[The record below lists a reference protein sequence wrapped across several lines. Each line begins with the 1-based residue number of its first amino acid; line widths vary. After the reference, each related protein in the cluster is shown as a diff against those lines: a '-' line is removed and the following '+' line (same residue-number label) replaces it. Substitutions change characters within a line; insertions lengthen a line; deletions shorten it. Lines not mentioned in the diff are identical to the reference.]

1 MIQYASILFVNNTF
15 MKTNFGKFFNQIMII
30 WISCSI
36 SIALK
41 QLRLIIEEIE
51 DVEMKIKKHLFP
63 KINDIKYWT
72 SEI

>member
-1 MIQYASILFVNNTF
+1 
-15 MKTNFGKFFNQIMII
+15 MII
-30 WISCSI
+30 WISCFI

-41 QLRLIIEEIE
+41 QLRFIIEEIE
-51 DVEMKIKKHLFP
+51 DMEMKIKEHLFQ